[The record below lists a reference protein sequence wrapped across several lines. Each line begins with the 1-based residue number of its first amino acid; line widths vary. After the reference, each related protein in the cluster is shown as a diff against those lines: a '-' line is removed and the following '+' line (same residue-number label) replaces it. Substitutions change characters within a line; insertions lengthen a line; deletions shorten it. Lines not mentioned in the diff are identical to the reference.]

1 MKREKNDRYYLD
13 KIISDLSFIIEH
25 TKDKSIEEVM
35 STPLLL
41 DSVMFRLIQ
50 VSENNDKLSIEFREK
65 NNSIPWQSIKGMR
78 NRIVHDY
85 GFLNSEI
92 VKNVIMNSIP
102 NLYILIL
109 DSYTEL

>member
-1 MKREKNDRYYLD
+1 MKREKTDRYYLD

-50 VSENNDKLSIEFREK
+50 VSENNDKLSIKFREK
-65 NNSIPWQSIKGMR
+65 NNSIPWQSIKGFKT
-78 NRIVHDY
+78 V
-85 GFLNSEI
+85 
-92 VKNVIMNSIP
+92 
-102 NLYILIL
+102 
-109 DSYTEL
+109 

>member
-1 MKREKNDRYYLD
+1 MKREKNDSYYLD

-65 NNSIPWQSIKGMR
+65 NNSIPWQSI
-78 NRIVHDY
+78 
-85 GFLNSEI
+85 
-92 VKNVIMNSIP
+92 
-102 NLYILIL
+102 
-109 DSYTEL
+109 

>member
-1 MKREKNDRYYLD
+1 MKREKNDSYYLD

-92 VKNVIMNSIP
+92 VKNEGSLGCRIQHGHCKGFN
-102 NLYILIL
+102 
-109 DSYTEL
+109 

>member
-65 NNSIPWQSIKGMR
+65 NNSIPWQSIK
-78 NRIVHDY
+78 V
-85 GFLNSEI
+85 FKA
-92 VKNVIMNSIP
+92 V
-102 NLYILIL
+102 
-109 DSYTEL
+109 